1 MLLCLD
7 ASTEKTVLGFY
18 ESPARCDER
27 IVTDRDRL
35 ADHVRALLAEHD
47 IEPHALDGI
56 AVGSGPGSFTGLRVS
71 YAFAKG
77 LARGA
82 DLKIFPISSLQVLA
96 ANYDGAKSLV
106 AVISSARKNAVHW
119 SVFEKSSLR
128 KIGEHAVVAHEDL
141 RAKLTDEMALIGP
154 GLAKLNS
161 EVSDALKNFIPNPP
175 PADWPRVMHLGRLAL
190 AEWSEKTPPDIG
202 VIVPEYGLD
211 FPA

>member
-7 ASTEKTVLGFY
+7 ASTEKTVIGLFS
-18 ESPARCDER
+18 SPSQCEER

-35 ADHVRALLAEHD
+35 AEHVRALLSD
-47 IEPHALDGI
+47 QNIEPHALHGI

-82 DLKIFPISSLQVLA
+82 DLSIFPVSSLHVLA
-96 ANYDGAKSLV
+96 ANYDGHKSLV
-106 AVISSARKNAVHW
+106 AVISPARKNAVHW
-119 SVFEKSSLR
+119 SVFETKTLR
-128 KIGEHAVVAHEDL
+128 RVGEHEVITHELL
-141 RAKLTDEMALIGP
+141 RGKLSSDMALIGP
-154 GLAKLNS
+154 GLAKLGDDTH
-161 EVSDALKNFIPNPP
+161 DALKKFVPDPP
-175 PADWPRVMHLGRLAL
+175 PADWPRVTHLGRLAL
-190 AEWSEKTPPDIG
+190 GEWSEKTPPDIG

>member
-7 ASTEKTVLGFY
+7 ASTEKTVLGVY

-35 ADHVRALLAEHD
+35 AEHVRALLAEHNT
-47 IEPHALDGI
+47 EPRALSGI

-82 DLKIFPISSLQVLA
+82 DLQIFPISSLQVLA
-96 ANYDGAKSLV
+96 ANYDGEKSLV

-119 SVFEKSSLR
+119 SVFEKNALR
-128 KIGEHAVVAHEDL
+128 RIGEHDVVVHENL
-141 RAKLTDEMALIGP
+141 RAKLSSEMALIGP
-154 GLAKLNS
+154 GLVKLNS
-161 EVSDALKNFIPNPP
+161 DASDALKNFIPDPP

-190 AEWSEKTPPDIG
+190 AEWREKTPPDIG
-202 VIVPEYGLD
+202 VVVPEYGLD